1 MGLLPS
7 AMNPTYTAASCDHAA
22 GHPLERVVQAGHQ
35 APAEVWPQLARRVRV
50 WADAHALALR
60 DVCWLLP
67 FSALLPQARRALAA
81 QGGWQ
86 PRVETTRTLAQQLAP
101 HRGAAQGMFSGDT
114 VTSRLQAAQLLR
126 QQDCGKAWARS
137 DPRAFAHGV
146 AALVDTADALRAA
159 ASAHAPG
166 QRDAWWQD
174 ARTRLALAAGPGEFE
189 RALARVALEWVAASL
204 VASPLDTDALFTAPV
219 NGWVVL
225 RAGGADALAEAVLAH
240 HASLGVPGLLL
251 DLDGEAGD
259 DFKGAALGPSPALL
273 RCADAEDEART
284 ATACVLAALKD
295 GGTVALV
302 AQDRETV
309 RRVHALLARVQ
320 VPVVDDTGWRVAT
333 TRAGAQAMALLRAA
347 RSLGNPAAA
356 EDARLDWL
364 KDDPLGRASQ
374 QALVALEALWRNR
387 RISDA
392 AAGHAKALWTAAE
405 ARLAPLVAERSR
417 PLADWLQCLAALWLT
432 DPIEAQR
439 WRDDAAGRAVLLA
452 LRLDAGAGQSAA
464 WQAAAGSTRF
474 TLDEFIAWVDEA
486 LEEASVV
493 PDNPPDA
500 RVVIT
505 PLARVMLRPF
515 SAVVCPGADERRL
528 GVSEPRPDLLGPAL
542 SAALGLPG
550 PQERLRRETLAFV
563 HLLRQPAVSLLH
575 RVADG
580 AEGLGPSPLIQRL
593 VLARAQAGVQPA
605 ALPGAV
611 GQLPQRAVLPQPVLP
626 PTPQAGAHWPHSLSA
641 SAVEALRTCPY
652 RFFSRVMLGL
662 GEVDELDQA
671 ADKRDHGNWL
681 HAVLL
686 RFHQGRESTAD
697 VAIDSASLMAAA
709 VSVDQEQGWTEAE
722 LLPFRASFEALVPG
736 YLCWLHEREAQGW
749 RWWQGELSRQAT
761 PAEWGGLGL
770 HGRLDRLDQQADG
783 RVELLDYKTGSAASL
798 SAKVKQGLEDTQL
811 AFYAALAL
819 AAGDAVPGALT
830 AAYLGLDD
838 PRAGPVAVPHD
849 RVDADARVLLQQL
862 GLEFERLRDGEPMLA
877 LGQGD
882 ACEHCEARGLCRR
895 DQWAPSPTE
904 TPADAST
911 NETEGAA

>member
-1 MGLLPS
+1 
-7 AMNPTYTAASCDHAA
+7 MNPTDASAFSPLVPA
-22 GHPLERVVQAGHQ
+22 SGGRLERVKAPGHL
-35 APAEVWPQLARRVRV
+35 APAEVWPQLALRVSA
-50 WADAHALALR
+50 WADAHGLVLR

-81 QGGWQ
+81 RGGWQ
-86 PRVETTRTLAQQLAP
+86 PRVETTQTLAQQLAP
-101 HRGAAQGMFSGDT
+101 HRGAAQGVFGGDT

-126 QQDCGKAWARS
+126 QQDWGKAWSRS

-146 AALVDTADALRAA
+146 AALVDTAEALRAA
-159 ASAHAPG
+159 ASAHAPE
-166 QRDAWWQD
+166 QREAWWQD
-174 ARTRLALAAGPGEFE
+174 ARTRLALASGPGEFE

-204 VASPLDTDALFTAPV
+204 STCPPDTDALFQAPMR
-219 NGWVVL
+219 GWVVL
-225 RAGGADALAEAVLAH
+225 RVGGADALAEAVLAH
-240 HASLGVPGLLL
+240 QTSKDVPGLLL

-259 DFKGAALGPSPALL
+259 EFKSAALGTSPALL
-273 RCADAEDEART
+273 RCADAEEEARA
-284 ATACVLAALKD
+284 ATACVLDALKA

-347 RSLGNPAAA
+347 RSLHGASAA

-364 KDDPLGRASQ
+364 KDDPLGRAAPE
-374 QALVALEALWRNR
+374 ALAALEAMWRNR
-387 RISDA
+387 RVSEEA
-392 AAGHAKALWTAAE
+392 AAHALALWTAAE

-417 PLADWLQCLAALWLT
+417 PLADWLQCLAALWLA
-432 DPIEAQR
+432 DPAEAQR

-452 LRLDAGAGQSAA
+452 LRLDAGTSQSAA
-464 WQAAAGSTRF
+464 WQAAASSTRF

-500 RVVIT
+500 QVVIT

-528 GVSEPRPDLLGPAL
+528 GVSEPRPDLLGPTL

-563 HLLRQPAVSLLH
+563 HLLRQPHVSLLH

-593 VLARAQAGVQPA
+593 VLARAEAGVQPV
-605 ALPGAV
+605 ALPGRLV
-611 GQLPQRAVLPQPVLP
+611 QLPQRAVLPQPVKAP
-626 PTPQAGAHWPHSLSA
+626 QPQAGTHWPRSLSA

-652 RFFSRVMLGL
+652 RFFSRVLLGL
-662 GEVDELDQA
+662 GEVDELDTA

-686 RFHQGRESTAD
+686 GFHQGRQATTD
-697 VAIDSASLMAAA
+697 VAVDTARLMAAA
-709 VSVDQEQGWTEAE
+709 VAVDQEQGWTEAE

-736 YLCWLHEREAQGW
+736 YLRWLHEREAQGW
-749 RWWQGELSRQAT
+749 RWWQGELSRQAH

-770 HGRLDRLDQQADG
+770 HGRLDRLDRLADG
-783 RVELLDYKTGSAASL
+783 RVELLDYKTGSAAGL
-798 SAKVKQGLEDTQL
+798 TAKVKQGLEDTQL

-819 AAGDAVPGALT
+819 AAGDAVPGGLM

-838 PRAGPVAVPHD
+838 PRAGPVEVEHKQ
-849 RVDADARVLLQQL
+849 VDADARVLLQQL
-862 GLEFERLRDGEPMLA
+862 GLEIERLRDGEPMLA

-895 DQWAPSPTE
+895 DQWAPP
-904 TPADAST
+904 PADVPAG
-911 NETEGAA
+911 GAGDVA